1 MPAPTLTTPR
11 LLLREPTEADI
22 AAIHEIHRHKAVS
35 DGVISIPHPHTLD
48 DARAWLERHTRPAE
62 PDRLSHRWMICLAP
76 SGQPIGNCGIHM
88 DLKHRRGVLGY
99 LMHPD
104 HWGRGYITEAVA
116 AVIQHAF
123 TSHTPPLIRIE
134 ADHYTDNP
142 ASARVL
148 EKLGFEREGT
158 LRSYIIKNGVPRD
171 VVRWAMLNPRPAL

>member
-1 MPAPTLTTPR
+1 MAAPTLSTAR
-11 LLLREPTEADI
+11 LTLREPCGADV

-35 DGVISIPHPHTLD
+35 DGVISIPHPHTVD
-48 DARAWLERHTRPAE
+48 DARAWLERHRTPPEA
-62 PDRLSHRWMICLAP
+62 DRLSHRWMICLAL

-99 LMHPD
+99 LLHPD
-104 HWGRGYITEAVA
+104 HWKHGYITEAVG
-116 AVIQHAF
+116 AVIDYAF
-123 TSHTPPLIRIE
+123 TRHEPALVRIE

-148 EKLGFEREGT
+148 EKLGFEREGV

-171 VVRWAMLNPRPAL
+171 VVRWAMLNPRPVL